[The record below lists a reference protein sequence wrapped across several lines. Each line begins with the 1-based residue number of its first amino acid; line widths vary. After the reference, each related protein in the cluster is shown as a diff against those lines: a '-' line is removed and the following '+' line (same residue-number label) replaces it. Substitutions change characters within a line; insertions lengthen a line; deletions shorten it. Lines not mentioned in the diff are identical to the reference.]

1 MSKSTVC
8 NICNH
13 HFKYT
18 KPMVYMSIIIR
29 TNPSRLSQ
37 AEWFDQQ
44 EEDNPWSDSII
55 IYTDA
60 MIRTAQAVITDFVAS
75 WKDEDSPFS

>member
-1 MSKSTVC
+1 
-8 NICNH
+8 
-13 HFKYT
+13 
-18 KPMVYMSIIIR
+18 MSIIIR

-75 WKDEDSPFS
+75 WKDEDSPFSWENL